1 MTIRETFISLAV
13 LGLCPSSAAQEA
25 GPAEA
30 AAPAVTREALLA
42 APALQQ
48 AGRSYRV
55 EEVLARLYPLDA
67 SLEPALRDN
76 LEYLRLY
83 LDSPRFYD
91 QVRWFSN
98 LLLLDAVEMPEVDR
112 AALEAEAV
120 AWAADRSI
128 EADARTALALGGLEI
143 LARARLIGE
152 QPDVLGSDEVR
163 KHFNRSIPEFYG
175 RVKLSWI
182 RVPLFDGDT
191 GRAFGE
197 AERQARYGTLDEVAQ
212 RLQANEL
219 AWEKAVEEYSED
231 LISRRQGGRVG
242 YVTRDDDRFDEE
254 FLRQLFLDLGITA
267 PQGAILRGPIMGSR
281 WVYLARMEK
290 IVSQGVVELNAVRPR
305 VERSL
310 RTYLIHQEL
319 GRLAAGVSRSVLLP
333 VKTR

>member
-1 MTIRETFISLAV
+1 MTIRATFISLAV

-25 GPAEA
+25 GPTEA
-30 AAPAVTREALLA
+30 AAPAVSREDLLG

-112 AALEAEAV
+112 AALEAEAM
-120 AWAADRSI
+120 AWAADRGI

-197 AERQARYGTLDEVAQ
+197 AEREARYGTLDEVAQ
-212 RLQANEL
+212 RLQAGEL
-219 AWEKAVEEYSED
+219 TWEKAVEEYSED

-290 IVSQGVVELNAVRPR
+290 IASQGVVELNAVRPR